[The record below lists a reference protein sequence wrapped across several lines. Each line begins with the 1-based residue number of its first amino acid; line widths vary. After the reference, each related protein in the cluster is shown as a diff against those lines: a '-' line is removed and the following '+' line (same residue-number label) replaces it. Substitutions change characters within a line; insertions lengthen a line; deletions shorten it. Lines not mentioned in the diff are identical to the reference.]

1 MYKSSYH
8 HKKNDDI
15 PLNHSIPPMYFKVG
29 SWEATDYYNKKAEP
43 KSSLFPKIYFK
54 YIVFIIIIPNHRKM
68 SIGKYANILG
78 GEIEKA

>member
-29 SWEATDYYNKKAEP
+29 SWGATDYYNKKAEP
-43 KSSLFPKIYFK
+43 KSSLL
-54 YIVFIIIIPNHRKM
+54 
-68 SIGKYANILG
+68 SQDLL
-78 GEIEKA
+78 